1 MQKRFKWAAFFA
13 VIFILLI
20 ILLSRGSKTSLR
32 LPTGT
37 SRAAVALGDSHG
49 VILASDGS
57 LWVWGEQQSG
67 WPSLGLGTVERQP
80 VLRRLGTD
88 TNWLTVAAGHSH
100 TVALK
105 DDGTIWAWG
114 ENYSWQVDNTSIP
127 RSTPVRSVPGNDWK

>member
-20 ILLSRGSKTSLR
+20 ILLSRSGSKMSLR
-32 LPTGT
+32 LPTRTG
-37 SRAAVALGDSHG
+37 RVAVALGDSHG

-67 WPSLGLGTVERQP
+67 WPVLGLGTVERQP

-88 TNWLTVAAGHSH
+88 TNWMNVAAGPSH
-100 TVALK
+100 
-105 DDGTIWAWG
+105 
-114 ENYSWQVDNTSIP
+114 
-127 RSTPVRSVPGNDWK
+127 